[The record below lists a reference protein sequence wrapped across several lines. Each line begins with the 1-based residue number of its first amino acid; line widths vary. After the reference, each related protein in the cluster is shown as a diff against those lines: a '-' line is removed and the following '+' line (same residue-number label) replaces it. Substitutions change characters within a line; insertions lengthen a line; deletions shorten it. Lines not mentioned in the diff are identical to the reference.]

1 MIITNTKRAI
11 IEVLTAHVKENNN
24 QEWTTIPKSNGNTM
38 IGLTIIEGKL
48 VINQKHP
55 MDYSIDD
62 LVQIVK
68 ALA

>member
-1 MIITNTKRAI
+1 MIIIKAKRAI

-24 QEWTTIPKSNGNTM
+24 QEWTTIPKGNGNTM
-38 IGLTIIEGKL
+38 IDLTIIEGQLK
-48 VINQKHP
+48 INNKFP
-55 MDYSIDD
+55 MDYSIDE

>member
-1 MIITNTKRAI
+1 MIITKSKRAI

-24 QEWTTIPKSNGNTM
+24 QEWTTIPKGNGNTM
-38 IGLTIIEGKL
+38 IDLTIIEGKL

-55 MDYSIDD
+55 MDYSIDE

>member
-11 IEVLTAHVKENNN
+11 IEVLTARVKENNN
-24 QEWTTIPKSNGNTM
+24 QEWTTIPKGNGNTM
-38 IGLTIIEGKL
+38 IDLTIIEGKL

-55 MDYSIDD
+55 MDYSIDE

>member
-1 MIITNTKRAI
+1 MIITKAKRAI

-24 QEWTTIPKSNGNTM
+24 QEWTTIPKGNGNTM
-38 IGLTIIEGKL
+38 IDLTIIEGKL

>member
-1 MIITNTKRAI
+1 MIITKAKRAI

-24 QEWTTIPKSNGNTM
+24 QEWTTIPKGNGNTM
-38 IGLTIIEGKL
+38 IDLTIIEGKL

-55 MDYSIDD
+55 MDYSIDK

-68 ALA
+68 ALS

>member
-1 MIITNTKRAI
+1 MIITKAKRAI

-24 QEWTTIPKSNGNTM
+24 QEWTTIPKGNGNTM
-38 IGLTIIEGKL
+38 IDLTIIEGKL

-55 MDYSIDD
+55 MDYSIDK

>member
-1 MIITNTKRAI
+1 MIITKAKRAI

-24 QEWTTIPKSNGNTM
+24 QEWTTIPKGNGNTM
-38 IGLTIIEGKL
+38 IGLTIIEGQLK
-48 VINQKHP
+48 INQKHP
-55 MDYSIDD
+55 MDYSIDE

>member
-1 MIITNTKRAI
+1 MIITKTKRAI

-24 QEWTTIPKSNGNTM
+24 QEWTTIPKGNGNTM
-38 IGLTIIEGKL
+38 IDLTIIEGKL

-55 MDYSIDD
+55 MDYSIDE

>member
-1 MIITNTKRAI
+1 MIITKAKRAI

-24 QEWTTIPKSNGNTM
+24 QEWTTIPKGNGNTM
-38 IGLTIIEGKL
+38 IDLTIIEGKL

-55 MDYSIDD
+55 MDYSIDE

>member
-24 QEWTTIPKSNGNTM
+24 QEWTTIPKGNGNTM
-38 IGLTIIEGKL
+38 IDLTIIEGKL

-55 MDYSIDD
+55 MDYSIDE